1 MSYFYY
7 EDYNDRMDKMDKI
20 ESHNEKS
27 KNIIKEYERLI
38 SLKNNLTKNKI
49 KELFAELKSLGACDC
64 YEDYQYE
71 RYLEKHFDD
80 EELAVI
86 KKIANKIFSLERNP
100 PYPHGNG
107 LFGFALV
114 LQEAS
119 ENIKEEWKY
128 PIWMHTICDYKLVYP
143 KHATDYIQYEK
154 DINSP
159 MSKELMNKIYEKLR
173 KEGKNIYEMFYVN
186 WVEEIKKYLTENSIT
201 ISEET
206 VFRPHLHSYLR
217 ESRDTDDLH
226 YERVT
231 KSCIDEHGQEDD
243 YDDYPLIL
251 NSDCEEDDSN
261 ALFYEDDD
269 EVNPLFFE

>member
-7 EDYNDRMDKMDKI
+7 EDYNDRMDLMDKI
-20 ESHNEKS
+20 ESDNERS

-38 SLKNNLTKNKI
+38 SLKNDLTKNKI

-80 EELAVI
+80 EELSVI

-114 LQEAS
+114 LKEAS

-159 MSKELMNKIYEKLR
+159 MSKELMNKIYE
-173 KEGKNIYEMFYVN
+173 GKNIYEMLYVN

-217 ESRDTDDLH
+217 ESRDKDDLH

-231 KSCIDEHGQEDD
+231 KSCIDEHGQEED
-243 YDDYPLIL
+243 DDYPLIL

-269 EVNPLFFE
+269 EINPLFFE